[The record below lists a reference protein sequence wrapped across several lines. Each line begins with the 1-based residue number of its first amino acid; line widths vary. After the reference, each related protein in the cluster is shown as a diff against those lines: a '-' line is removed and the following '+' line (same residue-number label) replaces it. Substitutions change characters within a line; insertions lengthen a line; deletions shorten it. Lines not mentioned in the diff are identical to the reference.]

1 MKNIEFYIKGLFRNI
16 ERTPEIS
23 DQIEELSCH
32 ISDRVHDLCSS
43 GMSEEEALEKTI
55 QGLGNLDE
63 LIDTITGKKVRLPM
77 NKINMIMTLAGTLY
91 GALYLSFVTISMW
104 EWYMG
109 PPALYLTGSAF
120 AGYVIPFVFALI
132 RYCMFPNKTVLL
144 PVPSSKPV
152 LVSIAGWILI
162 SVICIIANFFMYKA
176 LPQSNF
182 WSWMPAAGVFT
193 WPLMEFVMFSISKN
207 EAKKDQ
213 GDAF

>member
-32 ISDRVHDLCSS
+32 IRDRVHDLCSS
-43 GMSEEEALEKTI
+43 GMSEEEALEKTV

-104 EWYMG
+104 DWYLG

-120 AGYVIPFVFALI
+120 AGYIIPFVFALI
-132 RYCMFPNKTVLL
+132 RYIMFPKKTELVSL
-144 PVPSSKPV
+144 PSSKPV

-162 SVICIIANFFMYKA
+162 SVICIIANYFMYKA
-176 LPQSNF
+176 LPLSNF

-193 WPLMEFVMFSISKN
+193 WPLMEGVMFFTSKKESKKVSNN
-207 EAKKDQ
+207 EY
-213 GDAF
+213 

>member
-1 MKNIEFYIKGLFRNI
+1 
-16 ERTPEIS
+16 
-23 DQIEELSCH
+23 
-32 ISDRVHDLCSS
+32 
-43 GMSEEEALEKTI
+43 
-55 QGLGNLDE
+55 
-63 LIDTITGKKVRLPM
+63 
-77 NKINMIMTLAGTLY
+77 
-91 GALYLSFVTISMW
+91 
-104 EWYMG
+104 MG

-120 AGYVIPFVFALI
+120 AGYAIPFVFALI

-152 LVSIAGWILI
+152 LLSIAGWILI
-162 SVICIIANFFMYKA
+162 SVICIVANFFMYKA

>member
-32 ISDRVHDLCSS
+32 ISDRVRDLCSS

-91 GALYLSFVTISMW
+91 GTLSGFCHV
-104 EWYMG
+104 
-109 PPALYLTGSAF
+109 
-120 AGYVIPFVFALI
+120 
-132 RYCMFPNKTVLL
+132 
-144 PVPSSKPV
+144 
-152 LVSIAGWILI
+152 
-162 SVICIIANFFMYKA
+162 
-176 LPQSNF
+176 
-182 WSWMPAAGVFT
+182 
-193 WPLMEFVMFSISKN
+193 
-207 EAKKDQ
+207 
-213 GDAF
+213 